1 MKKRY
6 WVKRTKPPAH
16 LMSDFGNP
24 VKLQER
30 YVQKSPIRFIPAP
43 PELSDVE
50 VDEREEESLKI
61 KADCVVRVEGVNCQS
76 EIGEVFCISR
86 NEPTERLKN
95 NNNTIHQRHIAPAE
109 ILHGSSKY
117 IKWTDPYESYPTPK
131 KRVKRS
137 FYGS

>member
-6 WVKRTKPPAH
+6 WVKRTKPPTH

-50 VDEREEESLKI
+50 VDERVEESLQI
-61 KADCVVRVEGVNCQS
+61 KADSVVRVEGVNCQS

>member
-24 VKLQER
+24 AKLQER
-30 YVQKSPIRFIPAP
+30 YVQKPPFRFIPAP
-43 PELSDVE
+43 PSPSDVE
-50 VDEREEESLKI
+50 VDERVEESLQI
-61 KADCVVRVEGVNCQS
+61 KADCVVRVEGMNCQS
-76 EIGEVFCISR
+76 EVGEVLCISR

-95 NNNTIHQRHIAPAE
+95 NNNTIHQRYIAPAE
-109 ILHGSSKY
+109 MLQGSSKY
-117 IKWTDPYESYPTPK
+117 IRWTDPYESYPAPK

>member
-1 MKKRY
+1 MKKLY
-6 WVKRTKPPAH
+6 CMTRTNPAAH

-24 VKLQER
+24 AKLQAR
-30 YVQKSPIRFIPAP
+30 YIQKSPIRFIPAP
-43 PELSDVE
+43 PEPADFE
-50 VDEREEESLKI
+50 ADERVEESLEI
-61 KADCVVRVEGVNCQS
+61 KADCVVRVEGVNCKS
-76 EIGEVFCISR
+76 EVGEFLCISR

-95 NNNTIHQRHIAPAE
+95 NKNTIHQRHIAPAE

>member
-24 VKLQER
+24 AKLQER
-30 YVQKSPIRFIPAP
+30 YIQKSPIRFIPAP
-43 PELSDVE
+43 PESYDVE

-76 EIGEVFCISR
+76 EVGEFLCISR

-95 NNNTIHQRHIAPAE
+95 NKNTIHQRYIAPAE
-109 ILHGSSKY
+109 MLHGSSRY
-117 IKWTDPYESYPTPK
+117 VKWTDPYQSIPAPK

>member
-6 WVKRTKPPAH
+6 WVKITKPPAH

-24 VKLQER
+24 AKLQER
-30 YVQKSPIRFIPAP
+30 YIQKSPIRFIPAP
-43 PELSDVE
+43 PEPFDVV
-50 VDEREEESLKI
+50 VDESVEKPLEI

-76 EIGEVFCISR
+76 EVGEVLCISR
-86 NEPTERLKN
+86 NEPTEWLKN
-95 NNNTIHQRHIAPAE
+95 NKNTIHQRHIAPAE

>member
-6 WVKRTKPPAH
+6 WVKRTKPPSH

-30 YVQKSPIRFIPAP
+30 YVQKPPFRFIPAP
-43 PELSDVE
+43 PSPSEIEVE
-50 VDEREEESLKI
+50 ERVEESIQI
-61 KADCVVRVEGVNCQS
+61 KADCVVCVEGVNCQS
-76 EIGEVFCISR
+76 EVGEILCISR
-86 NEPTERLKN
+86 NEPTQRLKN
-95 NNNTIHQRHIAPAE
+95 NNNTIHQRYIASAE
-109 ILHGSSKY
+109 MLHGSSKY
-117 IKWTDPYESYPTPK
+117 IRWTDPYESIPTPK

>member
-6 WVKRTKPPAH
+6 WVKRTKPPSH

-24 VKLQER
+24 AKLQER
-30 YVQKSPIRFIPAP
+30 YVQKPPFRFIPAP
-43 PELSDVE
+43 PEPSEVE
-50 VDEREEESLKI
+50 VDERVEESLQI

>member
-16 LMSDFGNP
+16 LMSDFGKP
-24 VKLQER
+24 AKLQER
-30 YVQKSPIRFIPAP
+30 YIQKPPIRFIPAP
-43 PELSDVE
+43 HELSDVE

>member
-6 WVKRTKPPAH
+6 WVKRTKPPSH

-24 VKLQER
+24 AKLQER
-30 YVQKSPIRFIPAP
+30 YVQKPPFRFIPAR
-43 PELSDVE
+43 PEPSEVE
-50 VDEREEESLKI
+50 VDERVEESLQI

-76 EIGEVFCISR
+76 EVGEVLCILR

>member
-6 WVKRTKPPAH
+6 WVKRTKPPSH

-24 VKLQER
+24 ARLQER
-30 YVQKSPIRFIPAP
+30 YVQKSPFRFIPAP
-43 PELSDVE
+43 PSPSEVE
-50 VDEREEESLKI
+50 VNERLEESIKI
-61 KADCVVRVEGVNCQS
+61 KADCVVRVEEVNCQS
-76 EIGEVFCISR
+76 EVGEVLCISR

-95 NNNTIHQRHIAPAE
+95 NNNTIHQRYIASAE
-109 ILHGSSKY
+109 MLHGSSKY
-117 IKWTDPYESYPTPK
+117 VHWSNPYENFPSPK

>member
-6 WVKRTKPPAH
+6 WLKRTKPPAH

-24 VKLQER
+24 AKLQER
-30 YVQKSPIRFIPAP
+30 YVQKSPFRFIPAP
-43 PELSDVE
+43 PSPSEIE
-50 VDEREEESLKI
+50 VDERVEESLQI

>member
-30 YVQKSPIRFIPAP
+30 YVQKSPFRFIPAP
-43 PELSDVE
+43 PEPSEIE
-50 VDEREEESLKI
+50 VDER
-61 KADCVVRVEGVNCQS
+61 
-76 EIGEVFCISR
+76 GEVLCISR
-86 NEPTERLKN
+86 NEPTEWLKN
-95 NNNTIHQRHIAPAE
+95 NNNTIHQRYIAPAE
-109 ILHGSSKY
+109 MLHGSSKY
-117 IKWTDPYESYPTPK
+117 IRWTDPYESYPAPK

>member
-6 WVKRTKPPAH
+6 WVKRTKPPSH
-16 LMSDFGNP
+16 LMSDFSNP
-24 VKLQER
+24 AKLQER
-30 YVQKSPIRFIPAP
+30 YVQKPPFRFIPAP
-43 PELSDVE
+43 PEPSDIE
-50 VDEREEESLKI
+50 VDERMEGSLEI

-76 EIGEVFCISR
+76 EVGEVSFFSR

-95 NNNTIHQRHIAPAE
+95 NKKTIHQRYIAPVE
-109 ILHGSSKY
+109 ILHSSSKY
-117 IKWTDPYESYPTPK
+117 VRWSNPFEVCPSPK